1 MHPSDPVKTYHP
13 LLFAIQSI
21 LESYPGKGVVVGGI
35 AVSLLGEPRLTADVD
50 VLILIQNS
58 DLTRFVET
66 ARQVGIIPR
75 VKDAETFARVNRIL
89 LMMHQ
94 PTNTNVDFIMGM
106 LPFEEEVLS
115 RAQHKQIGDLKIT
128 LPTVEDLII
137 MKAVAHRPKD
147 LIDIQGLIRANE
159 NLDLKRIEFWIR
171 QFAGSIDQ
179 PGLWKTI
186 HTIIE
191 DTTK

>member
-75 VKDAETFARVNRIL
+75 VKTRRLLPGSSNFTYDA
-89 LMMHQ
+89 
-94 PTNTNVDFIMGM
+94 PTHKYKCDFIMGM